1 MLRLLAVLLLTAER
15 SVTIL
20 SGGYLLITA
29 IWKKNILAGIS
40 YSRGLELYYTNEGII
55 YS

>member
-1 MLRLLAVLLLTAER
+1 MFRLLAVLLLAAER
-15 SVTIL
+15 SVTTL

-29 IWKKNILAGIS
+29 LWKKNILAGIS
-40 YSRGLELYYTNEGII
+40 YSWGLELYYTNESII